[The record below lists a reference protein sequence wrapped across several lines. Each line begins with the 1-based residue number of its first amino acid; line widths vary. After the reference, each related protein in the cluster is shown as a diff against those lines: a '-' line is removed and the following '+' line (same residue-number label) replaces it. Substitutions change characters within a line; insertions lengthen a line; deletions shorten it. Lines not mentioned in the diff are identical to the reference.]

1 MNEQDSRTE
10 LMSLVEKFDEDDDNF
25 ADNLREHDVGD
36 MISCFG
42 LTREHAG
49 ILDMIVREATD
60 HQYNTYGMA
69 ESDAEVFL
77 ETIQE
82 SMHQSFEGWEGYDRL
97 VIRAYLA
104 DIAYA
109 TYLTK
114 NGPTRINVNS
124 QEDES

>member
-1 MNEQDSRTE
+1 MNQDVGTNRKV
-10 LMSLVEKFDEDDDNF
+10 LMDLVEQFDEDDGNF
-25 ADNLREHDVGD
+25 ADNLREHDVD
-36 MISCFG
+36 DFMSVFG

-49 ILDMIVREATD
+49 ILDLIVREATD
-60 HQYNTYGMA
+60 PQYSAYGVP

-104 DIAYA
+104 DIAFA
-109 TYLTK
+109 TYQTK
-114 NGPTRINVNS
+114 NDKNRIRT
-124 QEDES
+124 